1 MTEGEIFKTIISEFP
16 FALFGSMVAG
26 GLLAF
31 LGVYIISKRIV
42 FVGATLT
49 QIAVAGIAFAHLP
62 FIGINPII
70 GSLLFTILA
79 VLLFSQVSLGR
90 DVPRDAILGMS
101 FVAAIALRILMIQKS
116 PAAEIGEIDSIL
128 KGDILFISAEQFFIL
143 LGVAAFVFVIHLL
156 FYKEF
161 TFISFD
167 PETAATQGIN
177 PTWWELFFYFTVGIS
192 ISVATRIVGD
202 VFVFGFLVIPAMTA
216 LIISRN
222 VIRIFLTSIL
232 LGIVPP
238 FLGIY
243 FAFKLDLPT
252 GPTAVATGIVLLVL
266 TWLIA
271 KIMRKI

>member
-1 MTEGEIFKTIISEFP
+1 MTESEIFKTIISEFP

-70 GSLLFTILA
+70 GSLMFTILA
-79 VLLFSQVSLGR
+79 VLLFSQVSLSR
-90 DVPRDAILGMS
+90 NVPRDAILGMS
-101 FVAAIALRILMIQKS
+101 FVAAMALRILIIQKS

-143 LGVAAFVFVIHLL
+143 LAVAAFVIIIHLL

-161 TFISFD
+161 TFVSFD
-167 PETAATQGIN
+167 PETAATQGIK
-177 PTWWELFFYFTVGIS
+177 PKWWELFFYFTIGIA
-192 ISVATRIVGD
+192 ISVATRVVGD
-202 VFVFGFLVIPAMTA
+202 VFVFGFLVIPAVTA

-222 VIRIFLTSIL
+222 VVRIFLTSIL
-232 LGIVPP
+232 LGILPP
-238 FLGIY
+238 FLGMY

-252 GPTAVATGIVLLVL
+252 GPTAVTTSILIFVLMWV
-266 TWLIA
+266 IA
-271 KIMRKI
+271 KIIRR